1 MFWGEAAPSAVR
13 EVRRKGG
20 EAPLRVGPMP
30 RLTIDGKEIEVEAG
44 TNLIEAARR
53 LGIEVPHYCYHPGLS
68 IAGQC
73 RLCMV
78 DIEKTPRP
86 SIACNTPAADG
97 MVVHTQTERVKDMRR
112 SMMEFHLINHPLDCP
127 VCDQAGEC
135 WLQIY
140 YMQHGL
146 YDPRMLDEKVHK
158 PKAVPLGPHVML
170 DAERCILC
178 SRCVRFCDEI
188 TGTGELGIFGRG
200 DHSEIGLF
208 PGQDLENNYSGN
220 VVDICPVG
228 ALTDRDF
235 RFRVRVW
242 YLDTTKSI
250 CPGCARGCNVEV
262 HVNRKRPHHAEG
274 RRVARLKP
282 RFNDAVNA
290 WWICDVGR
298 YGFDAVDDP
307 SRIRFARRGDA
318 EVELDEALNALLDA
332 LRRHTPAEIAIL
344 ASPDL
349 ANEDLF
355 ALRRLTETLG
365 IRQVA
370 FGVPPAAP
378 TPAADDFLLRADRHP
393 NTRGAETILPAGDAA
408 AILAAARAGRV
419 KVLWVFQHDLL
430 AAGWSAAET
439 RQALERVDTLVFS
452 GTNDNATSALATL
465 VLPLAA
471 WVERDGTFTNF
482 LGRVQ
487 RFRAAVEPL
496 GEALA
501 AWDLL
506 GRLLGPLG
514 VPPAGARAE
523 LWFRELATTV
533 SAFAGLTYQ
542 SIGDGGAMLAGAPPT
557 TAPEPPG
564 RRAPAPA

>member
-1 MFWGEAAPSAVR
+1 
-13 EVRRKGG
+13 
-20 EAPLRVGPMP
+20 MP
-30 RLTIDGKEIEVEAG
+30 KLTIDGKEIEVEAG

-53 LGIEVPHYCYHPGLS
+53 LGIDVPHYCYHPSLS

-97 MVVHTQTERVKDMRR
+97 MVVHTQTDRVKETRR
-112 SMMEFHLINHPLDCP
+112 SIMEFHLINHPLDCP

-146 YDPRMLDEKVHK
+146 YDPRMVDEKVHK

-188 TGTGELGIFGRG
+188 TGTGELGIFSRG

-235 RFRVRVW
+235 RFQVRVW
-242 YLDTTKSI
+242 YLDTTKSV
-250 CPGCARGCNVEV
+250 CPGCARGCNVDV
-262 HVNRKRPHHAEG
+262 HVNRKRPHHAGG

-282 RFNDAVNA
+282 RFNEAVNA

-298 YGFDAVDDP
+298 YGFDAVDDG
-307 SRIRFARRGDA
+307 SRIRFARHGGVDVTR
-318 EVELDEALNALLDA
+318 DEALGLLVAA
-332 LRRHTPAEIAIL
+332 LRDHAPDEIAIL
-344 ASPDL
+344 ASPEL
-349 ANEDLF
+349 SNEDLF
-355 ALRRLTETLG
+355 ALRRLAEHRG
-365 IRQVA
+365 IRQLA
-370 FGVPPAAP
+370 FGVPAG
-378 TPAADDFLLRADRHP
+378 TPGADDDFLLRADRHP
-393 NTRGAETILPAGDAA
+393 NTRGAEAVGLEADAGS
-408 AILAAARAGRV
+408 ILARARAGAL
-419 KVLWVFQHDLL
+419 KVLWVIQHDLPGSAWPP
-430 AAGWSAAET
+430 AATAG
-439 RQALERVDTLVFS
+439 ALERLETLIFT
-452 GTNDNATSALATL
+452 GTNENGTSTLAPL

-496 GEALA
+496 GDALA
-501 AWDLL
+501 GWDLF
-506 GRLLGPLG
+506 GRVLTLLGG
-514 VPPAGARAE
+514 AAAGGRAE
-523 LWFRELATTV
+523 LWFRELAKTV
-533 SAFAGLTYQ
+533 PAFAGLTYQ
-542 SIGDGGAMLAGAPPT
+542 SIGDGGAMLAGALPT
-557 TAPEPPG
+557 TAPQPPG
-564 RRAPAPA
+564 RRVNAHA